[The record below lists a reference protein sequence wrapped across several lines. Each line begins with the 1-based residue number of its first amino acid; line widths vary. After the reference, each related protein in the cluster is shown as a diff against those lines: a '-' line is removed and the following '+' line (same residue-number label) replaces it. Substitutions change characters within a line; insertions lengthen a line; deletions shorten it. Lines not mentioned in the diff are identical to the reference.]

1 MLVQGDPSLP
11 PLNTLMGLPVLEGG
25 GAALGGSNSLLL
37 AGETTLL
44 LGIIDLLSDF
54 SASGCV

>member
-1 MLVQGDPSLP
+1 MPSLP